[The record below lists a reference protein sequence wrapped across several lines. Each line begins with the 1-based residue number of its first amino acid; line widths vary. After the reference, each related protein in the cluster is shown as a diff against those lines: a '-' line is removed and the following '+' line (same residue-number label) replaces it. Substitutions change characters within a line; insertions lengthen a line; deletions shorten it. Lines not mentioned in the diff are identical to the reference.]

1 MKGLNVT
8 NSPNAERMFSFA
20 VFEFGQFAN
29 EICCLLRKLKKKK
42 LILNEN
48 ERVVQGVN
56 KSIQRKSKIM
66 TSEIFVEFRSED
78 GKLVLDGI
86 YSHKNPIS
94 VNLKGG

>member
-1 MKGLNVT
+1 
-8 NSPNAERMFSFA
+8 
-20 VFEFGQFAN
+20 
-29 EICCLLRKLKKKK
+29 
-42 LILNEN
+42 
-48 ERVVQGVN
+48 
-56 KSIQRKSKIM
+56 M